1 MLYSK
6 GMTAHE
12 IVATFKEMYD
22 VDVSASQTSEME
34 DTVLEQVI
42 EWQSQQL
49 DARLSWTYR
58 R

>member
-49 DARLSWTYR
+49 DARLSWPYR

>member
-42 EWQSQQL
+42 E
-49 DARLSWTYR
+49 
-58 R
+58 